1 MRSILDARP
10 KGAPGRDKPVPY
22 DRVTRLPARA
32 NGGNLNESL
41 GGRTTNGPAKLDLAV
56 TMSVPAPIRWEN
68 GKLLLLD
75 QRQLPGRVVFEEQ
88 NDVGCVVRAIRQL
101 RVRGAPAIGV
111 AAAYAMAMAWRDGDD
126 LEQAAADLRR
136 ARPTGVNLAWAVDRM
151 LAALARGADLVE
163 EARAIHD
170 EDRAMC
176 EAIGRHGAPLIKPGS
191 RVLTHC
197 NAGALAVSQLG
208 TATAPMYLAHEAGI
222 RFHVYVD
229 ETRPVLQGSRLTSW
243 ELTQAGIDHTLI
255 CDSAAAHLMAD
266 AGIDLIIVGADRV
279 TANGDTVNK
288 IGTRA
293 LAIVAN
299 YHGVPVYVAC
309 PSSTLDPATATGADV
324 DIEERPAAEVTA
336 GMPAVAGVKVRN
348 PAFDVTPA
356 ELVTAYV
363 TERGIVEDIRNAL
376 RRESAG
382 PP

>member
-1 MRSILDARP
+1 
-10 KGAPGRDKPVPY
+10 
-22 DRVTRLPARA
+22 
-32 NGGNLNESL
+32 
-41 GGRTTNGPAKLDLAV
+41 
-56 TMSVPAPIRWEN
+56 MSVPAPIRWQN
-68 GKLLLLD
+68 GRLLLLD

-88 NDVGCVVRAIRQL
+88 SAVGCVVRAIRQL

-136 ARPTGVNLAWAVDRM
+136 ARPTAVNLAWAVDRM

-197 NAGALAVSQLG
+197 NAGALAVSHLG
-208 TATAPMYLAHEAGI
+208 TATAPMYLAHEAGV

-243 ELTQAGIDHTLI
+243 ELTEAGIDHTLI

-299 YHGVPVYVAC
+299 YHGVPFYVAC

-363 TERGIVEDIRNAL
+363 TERGIVADIGNAL
-376 RRESAG
+376 RRKSAG

>member
-1 MRSILDARP
+1 
-10 KGAPGRDKPVPY
+10 
-22 DRVTRLPARA
+22 
-32 NGGNLNESL
+32 
-41 GGRTTNGPAKLDLAV
+41 
-56 TMSVPAPIRWEN
+56 MSVPAPIRWEN

-75 QRQLPGRVVFEEQ
+75 QRQLPGRVAFEEQ
-88 NDVGCVVRAIRQL
+88 SDVASVVRAIRQL

-111 AAAYAMAMAWRDGDD
+111 TAAYAMAMAWRDGDD
-126 LEQAAADLRR
+126 LEKAAADLCG
-136 ARPTGVNLAWAVDRM
+136 ARPTAVNLAWAVERM
-151 LAALARGADLVE
+151 LGASSRGTDLVD
-163 EARAIHD
+163 EAHAIHE
-170 EDRAMC
+170 EDRTMC
-176 EAIGRHGAPLIKPGS
+176 EAIGRHGAPLIEPGS

-197 NAGALAVSQLG
+197 NAGALAVSHLG
-208 TATAPMYLAHEAGI
+208 TATAPMYLAHEAGV

-299 YHGVPVYVAC
+299 YHGVPFYVAC
-309 PSSTLDPATATGADV
+309 PSSTLDPATASGADV

-336 GMPAVAGVKVRN
+336 GIAAVAGVKVRN

-363 TERGIVEDIRNAL
+363 TEGGIVEEIGSAL

>member
-1 MRSILDARP
+1 M
-10 KGAPGRDKPVPY
+10 
-22 DRVTRLPARA
+22 
-32 NGGNLNESL
+32 N
-41 GGRTTNGPAKLDLAV
+41 
-56 TMSVPAPIRWEN
+56 VPAPIRWDS

-88 NDVGCVVRAIRQL
+88 ASVESVVRAIRQL

-111 AAAYAMAMAWRDGDD
+111 AAAYAMAMAWRNDDD
-126 LEQAAADLRR
+126 LEQAAAELRR
-136 ARPTGVNLAWAVDRM
+136 ARPTAVNLAWAVERM
-151 LAALARGADLVE
+151 LTALSRGTDLID
-163 EARAIHD
+163 EARTIHE

-176 EAIGRHGAPLIKPGS
+176 EAIGRHGTPLIKTGS
-191 RVLTHC
+191 QVLTHC
-197 NAGALAVSQLG
+197 NAGALAVSHLG

-243 ELTQAGIDHTLI
+243 ELTQAGIAHTLI
-255 CDSAAAHLMAD
+255 CDNAAAHLMAD
-266 AGIDLIIVGADRV
+266 GAIDLIIVGADRV

-293 LAIVAN
+293 LAIVAD
-299 YHGVPVYVAC
+299 YHGVPFYVAC

-324 DIEERPAAEVTA
+324 DIEERPAAEVV
-336 GMPAVAGVKVRN
+336 GGIPAVAGVKVRN

-363 TERGIVEDIRNAL
+363 TEFGILEDIGDRL
-376 RRESAG
+376 RRKSVSE
-382 PP
+382 P

>member
-1 MRSILDARP
+1 
-10 KGAPGRDKPVPY
+10 
-22 DRVTRLPARA
+22 
-32 NGGNLNESL
+32 
-41 GGRTTNGPAKLDLAV
+41 
-56 TMSVPAPIRWEN
+56 MSVPAPIRWED

-75 QRQLPGRVVFEEQ
+75 QRELPGRVVFEEQ
-88 NDVGCVVRAIRQL
+88 ADVESVVRAIRQL

-111 AAAYAMAMAWRDGDD
+111 AAAYALAIAWRNGDD
-126 LEQAAADLRR
+126 LEGAAAQLLR
-136 ARPTGVNLAWAVDRM
+136 ARPTAVNLAWAVERM
-151 LAALARGADLVE
+151 LAAWSRGVDLID
-163 EARAIHD
+163 EARAIHE

-176 EAIGRHGAPLIKPGS
+176 EAIGRHGASLIKPGG
-191 RVLTHC
+191 RLLTHC
-197 NAGALAVSQLG
+197 NAGALAVSHLG
-208 TATAPMYLAHEAGI
+208 TATAPMYLAHAAGV

-266 AGIDLIIVGADRV
+266 GGVDLIIVGADRV

-299 YHGVPVYVAC
+299 YQDVPFYVAC
-309 PSSTLDPATATGADV
+309 PSSTFDPATATGADV
-324 DIEERPAAEVTA
+324 HIEERPAKEVV
-336 GMPAVAGVKVRN
+336 GGIPAVTGVKVRN

-363 TERGIVEDIRNAL
+363 TEFGILEDIGDCL
-376 RRESAG
+376 RRKSVSE
-382 PP
+382 P

>member
-1 MRSILDARP
+1 
-10 KGAPGRDKPVPY
+10 
-22 DRVTRLPARA
+22 
-32 NGGNLNESL
+32 
-41 GGRTTNGPAKLDLAV
+41 
-56 TMSVPAPIRWEN
+56 MSVPAPIRWEN
-68 GKLLLLD
+68 GRLLLLD

-88 NDVGCVVRAIRQL
+88 SDVGCVVRAIRQL

-111 AAAYAMAMAWRDGDD
+111 TAAYAMAMAWRDGDH

-136 ARPTGVNLAWAVDRM
+136 ARPTAVNLAWAVERM
-151 LAALARGADLVE
+151 LGALSRGKNLID
-163 EARAIHD
+163 EARAIHE

-176 EAIGRHGAPLIKPGS
+176 EAIGRHGAPLIEPGS

-197 NAGALAVSQLG
+197 NAGALAVSHLG
-208 TATAPMYLAHEAGI
+208 TATAPMYLAHEAGV

-243 ELTQAGIDHTLI
+243 ELTAAGIDHTLI

-266 AGIDLIIVGADRV
+266 GGIDLIIVGADRV

-299 YHGVPVYVAC
+299 YHGVPFYVAC

-336 GMPAVAGVKVRN
+336 GIPAVAGVKVRN

-363 TERGIVEDIRNAL
+363 TEGGIVEDIGTAL

>member
-1 MRSILDARP
+1 
-10 KGAPGRDKPVPY
+10 
-22 DRVTRLPARA
+22 
-32 NGGNLNESL
+32 
-41 GGRTTNGPAKLDLAV
+41 
-56 TMSVPAPIRWEN
+56 MSVPAPIRWEN
-68 GKLLLLD
+68 GRLLLLD

-88 NDVGCVVRAIRQL
+88 THVGCVVRAIRQL

-111 AAAYAMAMAWRDGDD
+111 AAAYAMAMAGRDGDD
-126 LEQAAADLRR
+126 LDQAAADLRR
-136 ARPTGVNLAWAVDRM
+136 ARPTAVNLAWAVDRM
-151 LAALARGADLVE
+151 LVALSCGTDLVE
-163 EARAIHD
+163 EARAIHE

-197 NAGALAVSQLG
+197 NAGALAVSHLG
-208 TATAPMYLAHEAGI
+208 TATAPMYLAHEAGV

-243 ELTQAGIDHTLI
+243 ELTEAGIDHTLI

-266 AGIDLIIVGADRV
+266 GGIDLIIVGADRV

-299 YHGVPVYVAC
+299 YHGVPFYVAC
-309 PSSTLDPATATGADV
+309 PSSTLDLATATGADV

-336 GMPAVAGVKVRN
+336 SVPTVAGVRVRN

-363 TERGIVEDIRNAL
+363 TESGVVNDIGDCP
-376 RRESAG
+376 RRKSVAET
-382 PP
+382 

>member
-1 MRSILDARP
+1 
-10 KGAPGRDKPVPY
+10 
-22 DRVTRLPARA
+22 
-32 NGGNLNESL
+32 
-41 GGRTTNGPAKLDLAV
+41 
-56 TMSVPAPIRWEN
+56 MSVTAPIRWEN

-75 QRQLPGRVVFEEQ
+75 QRQLPGRVVFEEHT
-88 NDVGCVVRAIRQL
+88 DVASVVRAIRQL

-111 AAAYAMAMAWRDGDD
+111 AAAYAMAMAWRNGDD
-126 LEQAAADLRR
+126 LEQAAAELRG
-136 ARPTGVNLAWAVDRM
+136 ARPTAANLAWAVDRM
-151 LAALARGADLVE
+151 LAALSGGMDLVD

-176 EAIGRHGAPLIKPGS
+176 EAIGRQGAPLIKPGG
-191 RVLTHC
+191 RLLTHC
-197 NAGALAVSQLG
+197 NAGALAVSHLG
-208 TATAPMYLAHEAGI
+208 TATAPMYLAHAAGI

-243 ELTQAGIDHTLI
+243 ELTRAGIDHTLI

-266 AGIDLIIVGADRV
+266 GAIDLIIVGADRV

-299 YHGVPVYVAC
+299 YHGVPFYVAC
-309 PSSTLDPATATGADV
+309 PSSTLDPATASGADV
-324 DIEERPAAEVTA
+324 DIEERPATEVV
-336 GMPAVAGVKVRN
+336 GGIPAVAGVKVRN

-363 TERGIVEDIRNAL
+363 TEFGILEDIGVWL
-376 RRESAG
+376 RRKSGSG
-382 PP
+382 P